1 MTGVD
6 LFCGLGGFSYGMRAA
21 KIRPVLG
28 VDAWQDAVD
37 AYAHNFPSAEA
48 VRGDLF
54 DPTFRKKLVERWIDR
69 ADVVTGGPPCQA
81 WSVLNLYSEL
91 GYDDGPVEF
100 VKLAVA
106 LRPRVIIMENVR
118 QVGRRESTLGAMAEA
133 LKLGGYSFEHG
144 TVDSSHHGVAQS
156 RKRFYLVAVSAAASV
171 AVLASL
177 RRAPL
182 VSPKDVLAPPAEESR
197 LGRSTALKIGT
208 SRRWKNSYRVL
219 DEERATPAV
228 TTRFNDPVSW
238 PVRKG
243 ADGYYKVSI
252 ADALRLQGLPDDANL
267 AKSKQSSCKLVG
279 NAVVPAIT
287 RDILASLF
295 SDATP
300 KPKPWIA

>member
-1 MTGVD
+1 
-6 LFCGLGGFSYGMRAA
+6 MRAA
-21 KIRPVLG
+21 GVQPVLG

-37 AYAHNFPSAEA
+37 AYASNFPCAEA

-54 DPTFRKKLVERWIDR
+54 DARFRERLVERWANK

-118 QVGRRESTLGAMAEA
+118 QVGRRESTMSAIAEA

-156 RKRFYLVAVSAAASV
+156 RKRFYLVAVAASEG
-171 AVLASL
+171 APQTLLAGL
-177 RRAPL
+177 TRAPP

-197 LGRSTALKIGT
+197 VSRSTALKIGT

-228 TTRFNDPVSW
+228 TTRRFNDPVSW

-252 ADALRLQGLPDDANL
+252 ADALRLQGLPDDATL

-287 RDILASLF
+287 QSILRGVLGSLF

-300 KPKPWIA
+300 KPWIA